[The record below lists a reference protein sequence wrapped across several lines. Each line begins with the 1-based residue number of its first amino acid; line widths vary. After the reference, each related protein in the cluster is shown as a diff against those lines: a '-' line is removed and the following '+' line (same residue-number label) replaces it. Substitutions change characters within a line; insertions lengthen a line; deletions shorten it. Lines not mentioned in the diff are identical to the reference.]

1 MQIVYYN
8 GDIIYTGEDFI
19 TTMAFVALQMGKV
32 DKGCFIVQQA
42 ESGKIIYR
50 KVLGAYKAT
59 SFDKNRD

>member
-1 MQIVYYN
+1 
-8 GDIIYTGEDFI
+8 
-19 TTMAFVALQMGKV
+19 MAFVALQMGKV